1 LVGQVLSV
9 TPAATTGSIMA
20 IVAEFIFTFALV
32 YVVLNT
38 ACTKATDGN
47 SNYGLAIGFT
57 VMVAAFAV

>member
-1 LVGQVLSV
+1 
-9 TPAATTGSIMA
+9 MA
-20 IVAEFIFTFALV
+20 IVAELIFTFALV

-57 VMVAAFAV
+57 VMVAAFAVGGIS